1 MTQEYVLD
9 ELKAIIK
16 QINPKTDTDSITPD
30 TRLVEDLGLDSLTM
44 LLMSFAIEKKFGI
57 MFDVARKF
65 DTVKEV
71 IEFVRL
77 KAL

>member
-16 QINPKTDTDSITPD
+16 QINPKTDTDNITPD

-44 LLMSFAIEKKFGI
+44 LLMSFAIEKKFGF

-65 DTVKEV
+65 DTVNEV
-71 IEFVRL
+71 IEYVRL